1 MIRFFRL
8 LPQIGPR
15 IGRTKLQATAGAACW
30 LLAAAAFGQVEVGL
44 KAPITRVS
52 PEQFQ
57 ARVRNLRS
65 VVDAC
70 RSVSANC
77 DPAKVGEDNAVDAQH
92 FQMRWIWLRNTI
104 AQAKAAKPAERDALL
119 QAASDRLQEIAAG
132 SSQPAGATFATAR
145 KAADSI
151 LNSAEFDAVEQQ
163 SWWSR
168 QWARFWLWWGRAWDR
183 VTNLGAFGPWVGHA
197 LEVLLFG
204 GAAIG
209 LLFFVRRS
217 VLRQRLEVALN
228 KGGGELTWKRES
240 TDWASQAETSA
251 RTGDW
256 RDAVHCLYWAT
267 IVMLEGRRAW
277 RHNPARTPREYVRLL
292 KPGSQQ
298 QGALRGL
305 TQIFE
310 RLWYGLREAKASD
323 YEQARGLYENLRDN
337 SSAEGAA

>member
-57 ARVRNLRS
+57 ARVRDLRS

-145 KAADSI
+145 KAADNI
-151 LNSAEFDAVEQQ
+151 LSSPEFDTVEGQ

-168 QWARFWLWWGRAWDR
+168 QWAKFWLWWGKVWDR
-183 VTNLGAFGPWVGHA
+183 ATNLGAFGPWLGHA
-197 LEVLLFG
+197 LEVLFFG
-204 GAAIG
+204 GAAVG

-228 KGGGELTWKRES
+228 KGGRELTWQRES

-251 RTGDW
+251 RAGDW

-337 SSAEGAA
+337 TAAEGAA